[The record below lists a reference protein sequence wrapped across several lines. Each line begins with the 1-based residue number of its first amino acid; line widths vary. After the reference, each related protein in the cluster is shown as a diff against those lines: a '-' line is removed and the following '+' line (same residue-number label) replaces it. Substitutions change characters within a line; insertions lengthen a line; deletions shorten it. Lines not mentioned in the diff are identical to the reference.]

1 MRKKYHYLL
10 LLYIHMSCKVN
21 EVEGTYGN
29 RIFQI
34 RAINYENS
42 QSYIFEV
49 YGMLRNILEKM
60 CNINIRYQ
68 NDRHKPCLDL

>member
-1 MRKKYHYLL
+1 MKIHSPTFLIHY
-10 LLYIHMSCKVN
+10 
-21 EVEGTYGN
+21 
-29 RIFQI
+29 
-34 RAINYENS
+34 
-42 QSYIFEV
+42 EV